1 MVEPH
6 DERDRQ
12 FSVTSAR
19 RVLFVFISALSLLAV
34 AAIIW
39 RTVGGDQRRPVS
51 VIEVEVV
58 DVDTLQLVVD
68 SCNGSP
74 TVESIR
80 RVGDSVE
87 VRVVASFTPFR
98 ADNDCLDSLEV
109 EIADPFDVN
118 RLVDLDS
125 GSTFR
130 LGHSLDVT

>member
-1 MVEPH
+1 M
-6 DERDRQ
+6 
-12 FSVTSAR
+12 
-19 RVLFVFISALSLLAV
+19 
-34 AAIIW
+34 
-39 RTVGGDQRRPVS
+39 
-51 VIEVEVV
+51 IEVEVV
-58 DVDTLQLVVD
+58 DVDTLQLFVD

-74 TVESIR
+74 RVESIR

-87 VRVVASFTPFR
+87 VRVVASFTPFWAR
-98 ADNDCLDSLEV
+98 NDCLDSLEV